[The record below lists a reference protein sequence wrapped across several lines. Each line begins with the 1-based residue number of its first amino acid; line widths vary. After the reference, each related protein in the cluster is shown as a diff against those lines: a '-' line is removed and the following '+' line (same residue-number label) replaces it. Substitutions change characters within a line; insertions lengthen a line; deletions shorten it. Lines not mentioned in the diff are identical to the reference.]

1 MINIESDRLSN
12 TLQVSTDES
21 LEKASVGILVAAVD
35 AYILTWGKMPVLVIS
50 SIGKIDWEDSFKVGQ
65 ILQSFEDEQ
74 WLIHKMAISGSI
86 AMMTFFP
93 PLPEFFNGVVVR
105 HFSTKEHRKA
115 LVWMQAVD
123 EPIDFVS
130 VVNQPKTEAPLV
142 WAANQN

>member
-12 TLQVSTDES
+12 TLQVSTDE
-21 LEKASVGILVAAVD
+21 LMEKANVGILVAAVD

-50 SIGKIDWEDSFKVGQ
+50 SIGKINWEDN
-65 ILQSFEDEQ
+65 LQVSQMLQAFEDEQ

-86 AMMTFFP
+86 AMLTFFP

-105 HFSTKEHRKA
+105 QFETHEHRDA
-115 LVWMQAVD
+115 LAWMQAAD

-130 VVNQPKTEAPLV
+130 VVNQPQTEAPLV
-142 WAANQN
+142 WTANQN